1 VGWSVGENEF
11 ESRLVVGTGRF
22 VDFPTMEAALAAS
35 GAQMVTVAI
44 RRIRLDG
51 GGAGLLQHIDRSRY
65 ALLPN
70 TAGCFGA
77 DDAVLTARLAREA
90 LGTDLVKLEV
100 IGDPRTLFPD
110 NEGTLAAARTLVADG
125 FTVLP
130 YVGDDPVLCRKL
142 QDVGCA
148 AVMPLASPIGS
159 GQGIQNPARL
169 ELIVEAVDVPVI
181 VDAGIGTASD
191 ACRALELG
199 CAAVLL
205 NTAISGAHD
214 PVAMATAMRAAVQ
227 AGRLAFEAGRIPRR
241 RYASASSPESG
252 VVTFAGE

>member
-1 VGWSVGENEF
+1 MGWSVGENEF